1 MPSKNVRNIGN
12 PKKRKHGKYAIDVHR
27 EKDYHS
33 MAANFLLL
41 YFRSTDDFRDC
52 AFIDT
57 VFIRYVNLLFTF
69 LHAITNFFR
78 LVWRQTHNVS

>member
-33 MAANFLLL
+33 MAAIFLLF
-41 YFRSTDDFRDC
+41 YFRSTDDFRKRQYLLMLLLLAIEIED
-52 AFIDT
+52 IQRD
-57 VFIRYVNLLFTF
+57 IRC
-69 LHAITNFFR
+69 ITEPVER
-78 LVWRQTHNVS
+78 KYLR